1 MWHTRWSSV
10 SIYSNFFFLIFH
22 SKFFFSYI
30 FREKINVV
38 SGRAWGGK
46 GQKRKKTT
54 GFFFHVM
61 LFLSLALSSKIG
73 IVVWFMFC
81 FFVCFF
87 SNPNLIIGKSLD
99 LRFCNSSS
107 SNGATVKSFPSYS
120 KGCSFSVIIIIL
132 LGTFCES
139 KECAAQ
145 KRIHFFSSL
154 KFCLSNWLTLILLS

>member
-1 MWHTRWSSV
+1 
-10 SIYSNFFFLIFH
+10 
-22 SKFFFSYI
+22 
-30 FREKINVV
+30 
-38 SGRAWGGK
+38 
-46 GQKRKKTT
+46 
-54 GFFFHVM
+54 M

-73 IVVWFMFC
+73 IVVV

-120 KGCSFSVIIIIL
+120 KGCSFSGIIIIL
-132 LGTFCES
+132 LGTFYES

-145 KRIHFFSSL
+145 KRIHIF
-154 KFCLSNWLTLILLS
+154 ILEVFVFRTDLL

>member
-10 SIYSNFFFLIFH
+10 SIYSIFFFWFFIQ
-22 SKFFFSYI
+22 SFFFSYI

-38 SGRAWGGK
+38 SGPGAGGK
-46 GQKRKKTT
+46 GTEKKKNNRI
-54 GFFFHVM
+54 FFHVM

-99 LRFCNSSS
+99 LRFCNRSCNS

-120 KGCSFSVIIIIL
+120 KGSSFSGIIIIFVGDFL
-132 LGTFCES
+132 WE
-139 KECAAQ
+139 
-145 KRIHFFSSL
+145 
-154 KFCLSNWLTLILLS
+154 

>member
-1 MWHTRWSSV
+1 
-10 SIYSNFFFLIFH
+10 
-22 SKFFFSYI
+22 
-30 FREKINVV
+30 
-38 SGRAWGGK
+38 
-46 GQKRKKTT
+46 
-54 GFFFHVM
+54 M

-99 LRFCNSSS
+99 LRFCNRSCNS

-145 KRIHFFSSL
+145 KRIHFFILEVLSFELTYFNSFFI
-154 KFCLSNWLTLILLS
+154 KFVFCLFYGKP

>member
-10 SIYSNFFFLIFH
+10 SIYSKNFLLIFH
-22 SKFFFSYI
+22 HSKFVFSYI

-73 IVVWFMFC
+73 IVVWFC

-99 LRFCNSSS
+99 LRFCSSSS
-107 SNGATVKSFPSYS
+107 SNGATVKSCP
-120 KGCSFSVIIIIL
+120 
-132 LGTFCES
+132 
-139 KECAAQ
+139 
-145 KRIHFFSSL
+145 SSL
-154 KFCLSNWLTLILLS
+154 KRMFFFRYYYYFVGDFL